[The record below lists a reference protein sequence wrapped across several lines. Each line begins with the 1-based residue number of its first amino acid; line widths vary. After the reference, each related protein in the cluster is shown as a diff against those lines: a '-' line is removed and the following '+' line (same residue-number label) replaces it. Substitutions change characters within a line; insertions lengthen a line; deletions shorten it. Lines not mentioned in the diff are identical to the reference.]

1 MRRAIRGDQKAARR
15 QAIIDQAWALFQ
27 ENRYEA
33 VNIIDV
39 ARSAGLAKGTVY
51 LYFNTKEELFLTILE
66 QQFEQWFDEIDE
78 TLSQLEP
85 PAPITTVARLLTDS
99 LSRRPALTRLFTLA
113 HVILERNVDYE
124 AALRF
129 KRILGSRIGQT
140 GELLEQRLT
149 FLEPGQGAHL
159 LLQGYALVI
168 GLQNL
173 AEPAP
178 VVHQVIQEQS
188 ELAMFQ
194 VDFATEFFTT
204 FTTLLQ
210 GLATEMGDIN
220 DNQS

>member
-39 ARSAGLAKGTVY
+39 ARSVGLAKGTVY
-51 LYFNTKEELFLTILE
+51 LYFQTKEELFLAILE
-66 QQFEQWFDEIDE
+66 QQFEQWFEEIDE
-78 TLSQLEP
+78 TLSRLAP
-85 PAPITTVARLLTDS
+85 PASIATVARLLTDS
-99 LSRRPALTRLFTLA
+99 LNRRPALTRLFALA

-124 AALRF
+124 AARRF
-129 KRILGSRIGQT
+129 KEMLGRRIVHT
-140 GELLEQRLT
+140 GRLLEQGLL

-178 VVHQVIQEQS
+178 VVRQVIQDQPD
-188 ELAMFQ
+188 LALFQ

-210 GLATEMGDIN
+210 GLATEMGDPN